1 MSVQDLQVRAEYN
14 ASYGRAKQDVGSEAW
29 YRDYFYMNPRLI
41 TRSLDFPSRSFGNI
55 KVFKEYQVSSG
66 RIDLLIVNHQ
76 AAIICEFKKEIIDES
91 AVGQVGRYRGC
102 FPSDF
107 ETYMCLLAPSFTKEA
122 IYAAKGFGITLIRL
136 VPIVEV
142 YATELQDDHVSSD
155 CDKLFNHVDDLRNR
169 LFAMTDEEVHSH
181 EKKIE
186 QCKLDNLPFRDNVEY
201 K

>member
-1 MSVQDLQVRAEYN
+1 MSIQDLQVRAEYN

-29 YRDYFYMNPRLI
+29 YRDYFYTNPRLI

-91 AVGQVGRYRGC
+91 AVGQIGRYRGC
-102 FPSDF
+102 FPSDL

-122 IYAAKGFGITLIRL
+122 VYAAKGFGIALLRL
-136 VPIVEV
+136 VPVVEV
-142 YATELQDDHVSSD
+142 YATEMQENCVYQDH
-155 CDKLFNHVDDLRNR
+155 DKLFTHVDNLRAR
-169 LFAMTDEEVHSH
+169 LIKKTDEEVQA
-181 EKKIE
+181 ERQKIE